1 MKKRSVLSQHEQGS
15 AEQVVA
21 HAAWQRSRGRN
32 PSMSFIGEHN
42 PRKALALAHY
52 VILVV
57 RLSKGADLIATVLGW
72 GGRRR
77 YRDMTDAEIKIVAE
91 HIITSSSSE
100 AEVKQRLRD
109 ELDYPYGVVLDIY
122 TTNDAT
128 GREARELVRGLGGL
142 VMKNGAMA
150 MAVIQGHNGDILL

>member
-1 MKKRSVLSQHEQGS
+1 MNKSVLSQHEQGS

-32 PSMSFIGEHN
+32 PSMSFVGEHN
-42 PRKALALAHY
+42 PRKALALANS
-52 VILVV
+52 VIRAAQRTKLIDSIGAVVV
-57 RLSKGADLIATVLGW
+57 RRKS
-72 GGRRR
+72 
-77 YRDMTDAEIKIVAE
+77 YSDMTDVELKVAAR

-100 AEVKQRLRD
+100 AEVQERLRD
-109 ELDYPYGVVLDIY
+109 ELGYPYSIALH
-122 TTNDAT
+122 TTIPDDAT

-150 MAVIQGHNGDILL
+150 MAMMHGHDGVISL